1 MTVKELKEE
10 LNKFDDNL
18 TVLITSECHPWYT
31 PCVNVAQGINEL
43 DGCIILDDYD
53 EEDDGDWYRYLEE
66 QRQIEEDD

>member
-31 PCVNVAQGINEL
+31 PCTNIAKGINEL
-43 DGCIILDDYD
+43 DCCVILDDCD
-53 EEDDGDWYRYLEE
+53 EENN
-66 QRQIEEDD
+66 